1 MKKIM
6 EVVKRVLGFVFAF
19 CMLCGF
25 AECVDL
31 GKPVLSEDE
40 SFNVKV
46 SSNLNREEH
55 RRTIKYEY
63 GGKLNSNPYKYI
75 SVKNVISYVNRITK
89 EVLAEFT
96 VVMKFRYNEN
106 TQRAECLSTS
116 YGSIAKD
123 TDYSVNVSARK
134 ANNTT
139 DQGAGIA
146 DVEFKYR
153 GERQD
158 AFSRQISCDCFGGIS
173 IFDC

>member
-1 MKKIM
+1 MKNI
-6 EVVKRVLGFVFAF
+6 VKKFLGFVFGF
-19 CMLCGF
+19 GMLFAC
-25 AECVDL
+25 AECIDL

-40 SFNVKV
+40 SFNTKV

-63 GGKLNSNPYKYI
+63 GGKLNSNPFKYI
-75 SVKNVISYVNRITK
+75 SVKNVIAYVNRMTK

-96 VVMKFRYNEN
+96 VVMKFKYNEN
-106 TQRAECLSTS
+106 TQQAECVSTS

-123 TDYSVNVSARK
+123 TGYTVNVSARK

-139 DQGAGIA
+139 DQGAGVA
-146 DVEFKYR
+146 DIEFKYR

-158 AFSRQISCDCFGGIS
+158 AFSRQISCDCLGGIS
-173 IFDC
+173 ISDC